1 MKVLV
6 GLVNSTWDPQK
17 KASVGK
23 HAKRNF
29 QTEATRAF
37 GFGL

>member
-1 MKVLV
+1 MKVLMS
-6 GLVNSTWDPQK
+6 LVNSAWDPQK
-17 KASVGK
+17 KASAGK

-29 QTEATRAF
+29 QTEATCAF